1 MNQPIQEI
9 QQKPKR
15 KSIWIIVVVIII
27 IALLTGF
34 IAWILVAKSKAAIGE
49 PIMQCADCSSG
60 EGWEKLPCCNPF
72 FDSFCKISGGTTRK
86 TDLHPLSTYIKAC
99 FQKASDAGKACA
111 QSKDCSSSV
120 CDLENAV
127 KTNKCVL
134 TEKKMTG
141 EKNQF
146 GGQEF
151 YTAEYSC
158 VSPQPGVCKEAR
170 ENRTNPGGM
179 SHYFEMEGNKLI
191 ETLTSGP
198 IY

>member
-15 KSIWIIVVVIII
+15 KTIWVVLIIMIT
-27 IALLTGF
+27 ALLVLF
-34 IAWILVAKSKAAIGE
+34 IAWSLIAKAKAAVGE
-49 PIMQCADCSSG
+49 PIMQCMDCSSG
-60 EGWEKLPCCNPF
+60 KNIEGLTCCSPF
-72 FDSFCKISGGTTRK
+72 FDSICKISGGTTRM
-86 TDLHPLSTYIKAC
+86 TDLHPVSTFAKAC

-111 QSKDCSSSV
+111 QSKDCLSSV
-120 CDLENAV
+120 CDLESAV
-127 KTNKCVL
+127 KTNKCTL
-134 TEKKMTG
+134 IEKKMTG

-158 VSPQPGVCKEAR
+158 SSSQPGLCKEAR

-179 SHYFEMEGNKLI
+179 SHYFEMKDNKLI